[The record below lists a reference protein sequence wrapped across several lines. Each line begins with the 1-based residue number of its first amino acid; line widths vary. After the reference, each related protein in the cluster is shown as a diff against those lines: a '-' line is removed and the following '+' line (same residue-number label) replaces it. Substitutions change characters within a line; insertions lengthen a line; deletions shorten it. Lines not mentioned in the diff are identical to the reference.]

1 MNPLCDLGYSF
12 GKSVFMPSPRVR
24 RAMVLPKPGR
34 RPQLFCA
41 LMALGLFLGMAGQAQ
56 AQGAFNYATLDF
68 PGSTATLALGINDHG
83 QIVGRYTAGGTTQ
96 GFLLSDGSY
105 TTLAFPGSATTAAE
119 ANNTNHLVE
128 VDDFYGA
135 VGVFLV
141 ILIRGCPSSTLE
153 SPGATA

>member
-12 GKSVFMPSPRVR
+12 GKSLFKPSPRPR
-24 RAMVLPKPGR
+24 RAMVLPQAGR

-83 QIVGRYTAGGTTQ
+83 QIVGDYFLGTFH
-96 GFLLSDGSY
+96 GFLLSGGTYSIIQV
-105 TTLAFPGSATTAAE
+105 PGSTDSLAEGINNADQIVGYYDFSGTVRGFLAT
-119 ANNTNHLVE
+119 H
-128 VDDFYGA
+128 
-135 VGVFLV
+135 
-141 ILIRGCPSSTLE
+141 IK
-153 SPGATA
+153 